1 MRALNA
7 CGDGFW
13 EFDLLDGSAWF
24 SEWFYRKLNWS
35 SDTKRAL
42 LDFRPILPPAEW
54 DKLMAQFR
62 AHLEQGVPLD
72 VELRVEV
79 AGQSLEWWHIR
90 GSAQRNDAGQPV
102 YLAGSA
108 REVSADRR
116 RADQSLSLLCVSAS
130 FDALPVAAALLDAQS
145 AVLKANRLWRELPE
159 NDAGHAIAQLQAA
172 NPRTE
177 VELSWHHDAGGGGS
191 ARRLR
196 LQAAPFEH
204 DGSRHLVVT
213 LEDR

>member
-13 EFDLLDGSAWF
+13 EFDLLSGSAWF

-35 SDTKRAL
+35 SDAKRTL
-42 LDFRPILPPAEW
+42 LDFRPILPPVEW

-72 VELRVEV
+72 VELQIEV
-79 AGQSLEWWHIR
+79 AGPSLARWHIR
-90 GSAQRNDAGQPV
+90 GSAQRNDGGQPV

-116 RADQSLSLLCVSAS
+116 PAEQSVSLLCVCAA
-130 FDALPVAAALLDAQS
+130 FDALPAAAALLDAQS
-145 AVLKANRLWRELPE
+145 AVLKANRRWRELPE
-159 NDAGHAIAQLQAA
+159 TDAGHAIA
-172 NPRTE
+172 
-177 VELSWHHDAGGGGS
+177 
-191 ARRLR
+191 
-196 LQAAPFEH
+196 
-204 DGSRHLVVT
+204 
-213 LEDR
+213 